1 MIAFSGPGLRNPL
14 PRTLA
19 RLAGRL
25 RRALAP
31 ACFVCGV
38 LPGDPACAP
47 CCADFFPVDV
57 ARCPRCANPVPA
69 ADGNADPLACGACLG
84 RTPAFDATVTLGA
97 YVAPL
102 DRMVQALKSAQRLD
116 LGRAF
121 GRLLALRLMPMQFD
135 AVIALPL
142 ARSRLRARGF
152 NQAQEIARALACE
165 LQLPLLPDALHRV
178 RDTPSQQS
186 LSLARRRANVR
197 GAFAAPRALALRHVL
212 LVDDVMTTGAS
223 LGAAASCLKRAGVA
237 RITNAV
243 VARTP

>member
-1 MIAFSGPGLRNPL
+1 MFALPGPGPRDLL
-14 PRTLA
+14 PRTRAL
-19 RLAGRL
+19 LSGRL
-25 RRALAP
+25 RQALAP

-38 LPGDPACAP
+38 LPGDPACAR

-57 ARCPRCANPVPA
+57 ARCPRCANPVPPA
-69 ADGNADPLACGACLG
+69 SDFADSLPCGACLAMA
-84 RTPAFDATVTLGA
+84 PAFDATVTLGA

-121 GRLLALRLMPMQFD
+121 GRLLALRLMPIQFD
-135 AVIALPL
+135 GVVALPL

-152 NQAQEIARALACE
+152 NQAQEIARALARE
-165 LQLPLLPDALHRV
+165 LHLPLLPDALRRV

-197 GAFAAPRALALRHVL
+197 GAFGAPRVLTLRHVL

-237 RITNAV
+237 RVTNAV